1 MSRSTFKILFYVKKG
16 SERANG
22 YLPLMC
28 RLTVDGEIKQ
38 FSCKLDVPPKL
49 WDVKTARA
57 TGKSAEAQKINAEVD
72 RIRVDVNRRYQEL
85 MQSDGYVT
93 AARLRDACLGLG
105 VKRET
110 LLKLFEQH
118 NEEFIKKVG
127 HSRVQG
133 TYNRY
138 RTIYRHLCEFVP
150 KVYRRDD
157 IPLKELNLT
166 FINNFEYFL
175 RTEKKCRT
183 NTVWGYM
190 IGLKHVISIARN
202 SGAPLKELNLTFI
215 NNFEYFLRT
224 EKKCRTNTV
233 WGYMI
238 GLKHVISIARNSG
251 ALPFNPFA
259 GYINSPESVDRGY
272 LTEREIQTLMEAPVK
287 SGTCELVRDLF
298 IFSVFTGLAYA
309 DVKALT
315 TDRLQTFFD
324 GNLWIITRRRKTNT
338 ESNIRLLD
346 VPKRIIEKYK
356 GLSKDDHV
364 FPVPSNGRCNT
375 ILKELGRQCGFKI
388 RLTYHVARHTN
399 ATTVLLS
406 HGVPIE
412 TVSRLLGHTD
422 LKTTQIYARITNQKI
437 SSDMEILS
445 HKLEKME
452 KEICDA
458 I

>member
-1 MSRSTFKILFYVKKG
+1 MKTSMSRSTFKILFYVKKG

-202 SGAPLKELNLTFI
+202 SGA
-215 NNFEYFLRT
+215 
-224 EKKCRTNTV
+224 
-233 WGYMI
+233 
-238 GLKHVISIARNSG
+238 
-251 ALPFNPFA
+251 LPFNPFA

-324 GNLWIITRRRKTNT
+324 GNLWIIPPAQDKHRVQHPPAGRSQAHHREVQGAIQGRSCISGTEQRQMQHHIEGTWQAVRFQDKADLSCCPAYERHHRAALARCAHRDRKPSFGAYGFENHPDICPDNQP
-338 ESNIRLLD
+338 EDQQRHGN
-346 VPKRIIEKYK
+346 
-356 GLSKDDHV
+356 
-364 FPVPSNGRCNT
+364 PVP
-375 ILKELGRQCGFKI
+375 
-388 RLTYHVARHTN
+388 
-399 ATTVLLS
+399 
-406 HGVPIE
+406 
-412 TVSRLLGHTD
+412 
-422 LKTTQIYARITNQKI
+422 
-437 SSDMEILS
+437 
-445 HKLEKME
+445 
-452 KEICDA
+452 
-458 I
+458 

>member
-57 TGKSAEAQKINAEVD
+57 TGKSAEAQKINAAVD

-110 LLKLFEQH
+110 LLKL
-118 NEEFIKKVG
+118 
-127 HSRVQG
+127 
-133 TYNRY
+133 
-138 RTIYRHLCEFVP
+138 
-150 KVYRRDD
+150 
-157 IPLKELNLT
+157 
-166 FINNFEYFL
+166 
-175 RTEKKCRT
+175 
-183 NTVWGYM
+183 
-190 IGLKHVISIARN
+190 
-202 SGAPLKELNLTFI
+202 
-215 NNFEYFLRT
+215 
-224 EKKCRTNTV
+224 NTV

>member
-202 SGAPLKELNLTFI
+202 SGA
-215 NNFEYFLRT
+215 
-224 EKKCRTNTV
+224 
-233 WGYMI
+233 
-238 GLKHVISIARNSG
+238 
-251 ALPFNPFA
+251 LPFNPFA

-272 LTEREIQTLMEAPVK
+272 LTEREIQTLMETPVK

-346 VPKRIIEKYK
+346 VPKRIIEKSK
-356 GLSKDDHV
+356 WLSKDGHV

>member
-57 TGKSAEAQKINAEVD
+57 TGKSAEAQKINAAVD

-202 SGAPLKELNLTFI
+202 SGA
-215 NNFEYFLRT
+215 
-224 EKKCRTNTV
+224 
-233 WGYMI
+233 
-238 GLKHVISIARNSG
+238 
-251 ALPFNPFA
+251 LPFNPFA

-272 LTEREIQTLMEAPVK
+272 LTEREIQTLMETPVK

-298 IFSVFTGLAYA
+298 IFSVITGLAYA

-346 VPKRIIEKYK
+346 VPKRIIEKSK
-356 GLSKDDHV
+356 WLSKDGHV
-364 FPVPSNGRCNT
+364 FPVPG
-375 ILKELGRQCGFKI
+375 
-388 RLTYHVARHTN
+388 
-399 ATTVLLS
+399 TV
-406 HGVPIE
+406 
-412 TVSRLLGHTD
+412 
-422 LKTTQIYARITNQKI
+422 
-437 SSDMEILS
+437 
-445 HKLEKME
+445 
-452 KEICDA
+452 DA
-458 I
+458 MSY